1 MSEIGDSPAHQGR
14 AARAG
19 GQFPPVWPHLP
30 RRSVASSRRGLAPSC
45 PRVRSSS
52 PRCRRRRP
60 RWLLSMPQRQA
71 EVAVSIA
78 SIARIA
84 RSVGL
89 TVRPDRPFAPNVF
102 SVVLYCAGF
111 IGSVAGYAWL
121 ALTNSSVTRQDVVV
135 QWGLLD
141 KRQLT
146 FAYLVV
152 VAFVIF
158 HHAMARFVFDRRDAG
173 RGAGRRNSPSSVG
186 HPPARRRAHRHPRL
200 LLDRRC
206 RPARRNPR

>member
-1 MSEIGDSPAHQGR
+1 MSELATARRIRGALLQPAVNFHLCGLITLATASLVFVEVSLLPHKGGFML
-14 AARAG
+14 AAVPTVVAALALVHAAAAG
-19 GQFPPVWPHLP
+19 G
-30 RRSVASSRRGLAPSC
+30 G
-45 PRVRSSS
+45 
-52 PRCRRRRP
+52 RP
-60 RWLLSMPQRQA
+60 LDSAL
-71 EVAVSIA
+71 
-78 SIARIA
+78 ARIA
-84 RSVGL
+84 GSVGL
-89 TVRPDRPFAPNVF
+89 TVRSGWPYAP
-102 SVVLYCAGF
+102 SVLAVILYCAGF

-121 ALTNSSVTRQDVVV
+121 ALTTSSVTRQDVVV

-173 RGAGRRNSPSSVG
+173 RGMVGEIPHRRLA
-186 HPPARRRAHRHPRL
+186 ARLLGALLIAILSL

-206 RPARRNPR
+206 RPARRDPG